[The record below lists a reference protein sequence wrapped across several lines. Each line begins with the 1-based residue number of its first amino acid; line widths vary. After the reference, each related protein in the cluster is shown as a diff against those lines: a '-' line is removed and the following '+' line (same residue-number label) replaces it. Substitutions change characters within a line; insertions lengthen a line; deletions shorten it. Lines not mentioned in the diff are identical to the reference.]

1 MKIAILGAGNIG
13 GTLGAIWLAAGH
25 AVQFGVRDPESSKT
39 RAVLSQA
46 DGTSAVDVS
55 SAIDFGEAILFSVPW
70 RIVPEIAQE
79 NASALNGKILID
91 ATNNFVGPVIN
102 NLIALT
108 ASAPQAKIF
117 RAFNSLGWEVF
128 ANPVIGGQQV
138 DMFYSGPAGAAR
150 EQTHKLIA
158 EIGVNPVWVGDNDR
172 IQLVDNMG
180 ALWVNMVFQRG
191 WKRRSAF
198 KSFSE

>member
-1 MKIAILGAGNIG
+1 
-13 GTLGAIWLAAGH
+13 
-25 AVQFGVRDPESSKT
+25 
-39 RAVLSQA
+39 
-46 DGTSAVDVS
+46 
-55 SAIDFGEAILFSVPW
+55 
-70 RIVPEIAQE
+70 
-79 NASALNGKILID
+79 
-91 ATNNFVGPVIN
+91 
-102 NLIALT
+102 
-108 ASAPQAKIF
+108 
-117 RAFNSLGWEVF
+117 VF

-138 DMFYSGPAGAAR
+138 DMFYSGPEGAAR
-150 EQTHKLIA
+150 EQVHKLIA